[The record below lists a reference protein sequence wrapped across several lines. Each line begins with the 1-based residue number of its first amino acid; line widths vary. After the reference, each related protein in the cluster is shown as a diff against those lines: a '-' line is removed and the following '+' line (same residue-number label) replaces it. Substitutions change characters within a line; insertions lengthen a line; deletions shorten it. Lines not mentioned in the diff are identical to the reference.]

1 MKFHLIVA
9 ALGAVFG
16 LSAASYVQAGLNAD
30 QVKACH
36 SWASDYELQT
46 VRAFPVDQVYCLPK
60 ADR

>member
-1 MKFHLIVA
+1 MA